1 MEWMIIEQTLEEEL
15 YLEAT
20 VREIHSCED
29 LEKLRS
35 LCVSLTRQGY
45 HQTKLIQQAVGHIA
59 SLDEAMLP
67 S

>member
-1 MEWMIIEQTLEEEL
+1 MEWMIIEQTLEDEL

-20 VREIHSCED
+20 VREIQSCDD

-59 SLDEAMLP
+59 SLDQAMLP

>member
-1 MEWMIIEQTLEEEL
+1 MEWMIIEQTLEDEL

-20 VREIHSCED
+20 VREIHSCDD

-59 SLDEAMLP
+59 SLDQAILP

>member
-1 MEWMIIEQTLEEEL
+1 MDWMIIEQTLEEEL

-20 VREIHSCED
+20 VREIHDCDD

-35 LCVSLTRQGY
+35 LCVSLTRQGW

-59 SLDEAMLP
+59 SLDQAMLP

>member
-20 VREIHSCED
+20 VREIHDCDD

-35 LCVSLTRQGY
+35 LCVSLTRQGWLLG
-45 HQTKLIQQAVGHIA
+45 T
-59 SLDEAMLP
+59 SP
-67 S
+67 R

>member
-1 MEWMIIEQTLEEEL
+1 MDWMVIEQTLEDEL

-20 VREIHSCED
+20 IRDIHSCDD

-35 LCVSLTRQGY
+35 LCAVLTRQGW
-45 HQTKLIQQAVGHIA
+45 HQSKLIQQAVGHIA
-59 SLDEAMLP
+59 SLDQAMLP